1 MRIARRDFNTYGP
14 DAGYLL
20 TGVPAV
26 ETVIDGG
33 KNVWLLLA
41 STNPAGAVSAMV
53 AGSQRKAQQDADSS
67 VARND

>member
-1 MRIARRDFNTYGP
+1 M
-14 DAGYLL
+14 
-20 TGVPAV
+20 

-41 STNPAGAVSAMV
+41 STNPAGAVSAMM

>member
-1 MRIARRDFNTYGP
+1 M
-14 DAGYLL
+14 
-20 TGVPAV
+20 

-53 AGSQRKAQQDADSS
+53 AGPGAQDADSS
-67 VARND
+67 VAR